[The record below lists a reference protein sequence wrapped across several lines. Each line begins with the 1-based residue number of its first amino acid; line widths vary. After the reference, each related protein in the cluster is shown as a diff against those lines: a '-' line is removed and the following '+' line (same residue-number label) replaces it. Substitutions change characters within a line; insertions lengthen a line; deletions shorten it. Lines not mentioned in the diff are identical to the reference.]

1 LNEQWTHSADEL
13 RVLLNLTQIPG
24 VGGARLRRL
33 IQRFQTPSGVLAATT
48 EELAAVAGINAEI
61 ADQILR
67 SENLPFGDGQMQR
80 LFESDFRLITFW
92 DRHYPDLLK
101 HIDDP
106 PVILYVWGEFA
117 PRDGFAVAVV
127 GTRMPTSYGRQ
138 VTQKIVADLV
148 AAGVTVV
155 SGLARGIDTLAHT
168 EVVKR
173 GGRTIAVL
181 GSGLDRLYPAE
192 NAELARAIAE
202 NGAVITECPFGSK
215 PDAVNFPR
223 RNRIIS
229 GLSLGTLVVEAREK
243 SGALITANT
252 ALEQNRE
259 VFAIPGSIFS
269 PQSRGCH
276 ELIKAGAKIVS
287 TVDDILEELPE
298 QGELFARQ
306 EFVQTL
312 PPDLSETEKCILD
325 HLGQEP
331 VHVDT
336 LARATE
342 ISPAELATLLLQL
355 EFQGYVR
362 QLPGKHYVRV

>member
-1 LNEQWTHSADEL
+1 MEHWTSSADEL
-13 RVLLNLTQIPG
+13 KILLNLSQVPG
-24 VGGARLRRL
+24 IGGARLRSL
-33 IQRFQTPSGVLAATT
+33 IQRFKTPSGILAAPVADLTAIAGIDD
-48 EELAAVAGINAEI
+48 EKAQQILAAEKHT
-61 ADQILR
+61 
-67 SENLPFGDGQMQR
+67 FGEAQLQK
-80 LFESDFRLITFW
+80 LFEQDYRLITFW
-92 DRHYPDLLK
+92 NREYPGLLK

-127 GTRMPTSYGRQ
+127 GTRMPSSYGRQ

-148 AAGVTVV
+148 ATGMTVV
-155 SGLARGIDTLAHT
+155 SGLARGIDTLAHA

-181 GSGLDRLYPAE
+181 GSGLDMLYPAE

-229 GLSLGTLVVEAREK
+229 GLSLGTLVVEARER

-287 TVDDILEELPE
+287 TVDDILEELPQ
-298 QGELFARQ
+298 QGELFARH
-306 EFVQTL
+306 EFAQTL
-312 PPDLSETEKCILD
+312 PPDLSEAEKRILEQV
-325 HLGQEP
+325 GREP
-331 VHVDT
+331 VHIDV
-336 LARATE
+336 LARATQMA
-342 ISPAELATLLLQL
+342 PAELATLLLQL
-355 EFQGYVR
+355 EFQGFVR
-362 QLPGKHYVRV
+362 QLPGKLYVRA